1 MAKKTLY
8 VFRAENGIWRNEL
21 SNKIGVDEQ
30 TLKQIEDEPEVP
42 QEIAEK
48 VVAAYGLPEDYFT
61 VDPNAKDKRYKPKK
75 PFKYFLKVSLAWEFL
90 IALIFAVVMFP
101 TTLAS
106 TLGSG
111 DNPLFGLL
119 ETVCKALII
128 AFSGVYLTSH
138 IVKKTVYG
146 KQITQ
151 YDYIYPYLPAQIA
164 ISLKIIVQLV
174 PAIFSQKTD
183 NAILTI
189 VVSAVYSVF
198 ALIIQGVFTA
208 VLLKS
213 RVEEDEK
220 KRTKTVKK
228 LSVLAII
235 STTVYT
241 LFVISASM
249 VSSGAVAPL
258 QLATLCLELVLLILV
273 SFGIIIGEKRFS
285 NLNKLWFVALPLTA
299 MLLPTLLNVVGMLF

>member
-48 VVAAYGLPEDYFT
+48 VVAAYSLPEDYFT
-61 VDPNAKDKRYKPKK
+61 VDPNAKDKRYKPKN
-75 PFKYFLKVSLAWEFL
+75 PFKYFLKVSLVWEFL
-90 IALIFAVVMFP
+90 IAIIFAVVMFP
-101 TTLAS
+101 TTMA
-106 TLGSG
+106 GAFGAG
-111 DNPLFGLL
+111 DNPLFNLL
-119 ETVCKALII
+119 ETLCKALII
-128 AFSGVYLTSH
+128 AFSGIYLTSH

-146 KQITQ
+146 KQVTQ

-164 ISLKIIVQLV
+164 LSLKIVVQLV
-174 PAIFSQKTD
+174 PTLLSQKTD
-183 NAILTI
+183 NPIILI
-189 VVSAVYSVF
+189 AVSGVYGFV
-198 ALIIQGVFTA
+198 ALVIQGIFTA

-258 QLATLCLELVLLILV
+258 QLATLLLELILLIAV
-273 SFGIIIGEKRFS
+273 AFGIIIGEKRFS
-285 NLNKLWFVALPLTA
+285 KFNKLWFVVLPLTA
-299 MLLPTLLNVVGMLF
+299 MLLPTFINVIGKLF

>member
-21 SNKIGVDEQ
+21 SEKIGIDEQ
-30 TLKQIEDEPEVP
+30 TLKQIEDAPEVP

-48 VVAAYGLPEDYFT
+48 VVTAYNLPEDYFT
-61 VDPNAKDKRYKPKK
+61 VDPNAKDKRYKPKN

-90 IALIFAVVMFP
+90 IAIIFAVVMFP
-101 TTLAS
+101 TTMAGA
-106 TLGSG
+106 LGSG
-111 DNPLFGLL
+111 DNILFDLL
-119 ETVCKALII
+119 ETLCKALII
-128 AFSGVYLTSH
+128 AFSGVYLTSY

-164 ISLKIIVQLV
+164 LCLEIVVQLV

-183 NAILTI
+183 SVILPI
-189 VVSAVYSVF
+189 VVGAVYGF
-198 ALIIQGVFTA
+198 IALIIQGVFTA

-228 LSVLAII
+228 LAVLAII
-235 STTVYT
+235 STAVYT
-241 LFVISASM
+241 LFIISASM
-249 VSSGAVAPL
+249 VSNGMIAPL
-258 QLATLCLELVLLILV
+258 KLATLCLELILLILV
-273 SFGIIIGEKRFS
+273 SFGIIIGEKRMPK
-285 NLNKLWFVALPLTA
+285 LNKLWFVALPLIA
-299 MLLPTLLNVVGMLF
+299 MLLPTLLNMISMLF

>member
-48 VVAAYGLPEDYFT
+48 VVAAYDLPEDYFT
-61 VDPNAKDKRYKPKK
+61 VDPNAKDKRYKPKN
-75 PFKYFLKVSLAWEFL
+75 PFKYFLKVSLVWEFL
-90 IALIFAVVMFP
+90 IAIIFAVVMFP
-101 TTLAS
+101 TTLAN

-111 DNPLFGLL
+111 DNPLFDLL
-119 ETVCKALII
+119 ETLCKALII
-128 AFSGVYLTSH
+128 AFSGIYLTSH

-146 KQITQ
+146 KQVTQ

-164 ISLKIIVQLV
+164 LSLKIVVQLV
-174 PAIFSQKTD
+174 PTLLSQKTD
-183 NAILTI
+183 NPI
-189 VVSAVYSVF
+189 VLIAVSGVYGFV
-198 ALIIQGVFTA
+198 ALVIQGIFTA

-258 QLATLCLELVLLILV
+258 QLATLLLELILLIAV
-273 SFGIIIGEKRFS
+273 AFGIIIGEKRFS
-285 NLNKLWFVALPLTA
+285 NLNKLWFVVLPLTA
-299 MLLPTLLNVVGMLF
+299 MLLPTFINVIGKLF

>member
-21 SNKIGVDEQ
+21 SNKISVDEQ

-61 VDPNAKDKRYKPKK
+61 VDPNAKDKRYKPKN
-75 PFKYFLKVSLAWEFL
+75 PFKYFLKVSLVWEFL
-90 IALIFAVVMFP
+90 IAIIFAVVMFP
-101 TTLAS
+101 TTMAGV
-106 TLGSG
+106 LGSG
-111 DNPLFGLL
+111 DNPLFDLL
-119 ETVCKALII
+119 ETLCKALII

-146 KQITQ
+146 KKITQ

-164 ISLKIIVQLV
+164 LSLKIVVQLV
-174 PAIFSQKTD
+174 PTLLSQKTD
-183 NAILTI
+183 NPIILI
-189 VVSAVYSVF
+189 AVSGVYGFV
-198 ALIIQGVFTA
+198 ALVIQGIFTA

-249 VSSGAVAPL
+249 VSNGAIAPL
-258 QLATLCLELVLLILV
+258 QLATLLLELILLIAV
-273 SFGIIIGEKRFS
+273 AFGIIIGEKRFS
-285 NLNKLWFVALPLTA
+285 NLNKLWFVVLPLTA
-299 MLLPTLLNVVGMLF
+299 MLLPTFINVIGKLF

>member
-21 SNKIGVDEQ
+21 SKKIGIDEQ

-48 VVAAYGLPEDYFT
+48 VVVAYGLPEDYFT

-90 IALIFAVVMFP
+90 IAIIFAVVMFP
-101 TTLAS
+101 TTMA
-106 TLGSG
+106 GAFGAG
-111 DNPLFGLL
+111 DNPLFNLL
-119 ETVCKALII
+119 ETICKALII

-164 ISLKIIVQLV
+164 LSLKIVVQLV
-174 PAIFSQKTD
+174 PTLLSQKTD
-183 NAILTI
+183 NPIILI
-189 VVSAVYSVF
+189 AVSGVYGFV
-198 ALIIQGVFTA
+198 ALVIQGIFTA

-258 QLATLCLELVLLILV
+258 QLATLLLELILLIAV
-273 SFGIIIGEKRFS
+273 AFGIIIGEKRFPKF
-285 NLNKLWFVALPLTA
+285 NKLWFVVLPLTA
-299 MLLPTLLNVVGMLF
+299 LLLPTLLNVIDMIF

>member
-48 VVAAYGLPEDYFT
+48 VVAAYSLPEDYFT
-61 VDPNAKDKRYKPKK
+61 VDPNAKDKRYKPKN
-75 PFKYFLKVSLAWEFL
+75 PFKYFLKVSLVWEFL
-90 IALIFAVVMFP
+90 IAIIFAVVMFP
-101 TTLAS
+101 TTMA
-106 TLGSG
+106 GAFGAG
-111 DNPLFGLL
+111 DNPLFNLL
-119 ETVCKALII
+119 ETLCKALII
-128 AFSGVYLTSH
+128 AFSGIYLTSH

-146 KQITQ
+146 KQVTQ

-164 ISLKIIVQLV
+164 LSLKIVVQLV
-174 PAIFSQKTD
+174 PTLLSQKTD
-183 NAILTI
+183 NPI
-189 VVSAVYSVF
+189 VLIAVSGVYGFV
-198 ALIIQGVFTA
+198 ALVIQGIFTA

-285 NLNKLWFVALPLTA
+285 NLNKLWFVVLPLTA
-299 MLLPTLLNVVGMLF
+299 MLLPTFINVIGKLF

>member
-21 SNKIGVDEQ
+21 SKKIGIDEQ
-30 TLKQIEDEPEVP
+30 TLKQIEDAPEVP

-48 VVAAYGLPEDYFT
+48 VVVAYGLPEDYFT
-61 VDPNAKDKRYKPKK
+61 VDPNAKDKRYKPKN
-75 PFKYFLKVSLAWEFL
+75 PFKYFLKVSLIWELL

-101 TTLAS
+101 TTMAGA
-106 TLGSG
+106 LGSG
-111 DNPLFGLL
+111 DNPLFDLL
-119 ETVCKALII
+119 ETICKALII

-151 YDYIYPYLPAQIA
+151 YDYIYPYLPAQIV
-164 ISLKIIVQLV
+164 ISLKIIVELV

-183 NAILTI
+183 NVILPI
-189 VVSAVYSVF
+189 IIGAVYGVV
-198 ALIIQGVFTA
+198 ALVIQGVFTA

-228 LSVLAII
+228 LAVLAII
-235 STTVYT
+235 STAIYT
-241 LFVISASM
+241 LFFISASM
-249 VSSGAVAPL
+249 VSSGAIATL
-258 QLATLCLELVLLILV
+258 QLITLCLELVLLILV
-273 SFGIIIGEKRFS
+273 SFGIIIGEKRYS
-285 NLNKLWFVALPLTA
+285 KLNKLWFVALPLVA

>member
-8 VFRAENGIWRNEL
+8 VFRAENGIWRKEL
-21 SNKIGVDEQ
+21 SDKIGVDET
-30 TLKQIEDEPEVP
+30 TLKQIEDELEVP

-48 VVAAYGLPEDYFT
+48 VISAYGLPEDYFT
-61 VDPNAKDKRYKPKK
+61 VDPNAKDKRYKPKN

-90 IALIFAVVMFP
+90 IAIIFAVVMFP
-101 TTLAS
+101 TTMAGV
-106 TLGSG
+106 LGTG
-111 DNPLFGLL
+111 DSPLFDLL
-119 ETVCKALII
+119 ETVCKALVI
-128 AFSGVYLTSH
+128 AFSGVYLSSY

-164 ISLKIIVQLV
+164 LCLKIIVQLV

-183 NAILTI
+183 NPIMLIAISGVYG
-189 VVSAVYSVF
+189 VV

-228 LSVLAII
+228 LSVLAIL
-235 STTVYT
+235 STAVYT
-241 LFVISASM
+241 LFIISASM
-249 VSSGAVAPL
+249 VSNGAIAPL
-258 QLATLCLELVLLILV
+258 QLATLCLELILLILV
-273 SFGIIIGEKRFS
+273 AFGIIIGEKRFPKF
-285 NLNKLWFVALPLTA
+285 NKLWFVVLPLTA
-299 MLLPTLLNVVGMLF
+299 MLLPTFINVIGKLF

>member
-8 VFRAENGIWRNEL
+8 VFRAENGIWRKEL
-21 SNKIGVDEQ
+21 SDKIGVDET

-48 VVAAYGLPEDYFT
+48 VISAYGLPEDYFT
-61 VDPNAKDKRYKPKK
+61 VDPNAKDKRYKPKN

-90 IALIFAVVMFP
+90 IAIIFAVVMFP
-101 TTLAS
+101 TTMAGV
-106 TLGSG
+106 LGTG
-111 DNPLFGLL
+111 DSPLFDLL
-119 ETVCKALII
+119 ETVCKALVI
-128 AFSGVYLTSH
+128 AFSGVYLSSY
-138 IVKKTVYG
+138 IVRKTVYG

-164 ISLKIIVQLV
+164 LCLKIIVQLV

-183 NAILTI
+183 NPIMLIAISGVYG
-189 VVSAVYSVF
+189 VV

-228 LSVLAII
+228 LSVLAIL
-235 STTVYT
+235 STAVYT
-241 LFVISASM
+241 LFIISASM
-249 VSSGAVAPL
+249 VSNGAIAPL
-258 QLATLCLELVLLILV
+258 QLATLCLELILLILV
-273 SFGIIIGEKRFS
+273 TFGVVVGEKRFS
-285 NLNKLWFVALPLTA
+285 KLNKLWFVALPLTA
-299 MLLPTLLNVVGMLF
+299 MLLPTFINVIGKLF

>member
-48 VVAAYGLPEDYFT
+48 VVAAYDLPEDYFT
-61 VDPNAKDKRYKPKK
+61 VDPNAKDKRYKPKN
-75 PFKYFLKVSLAWEFL
+75 PFKYFLKVSLVWEFL

-111 DNPLFGLL
+111 DNPLFDLL

-128 AFSGVYLTSH
+128 AFSGIYLTSH

-146 KQITQ
+146 KQVTQ

-164 ISLKIIVQLV
+164 LSLKIVVQLV
-174 PAIFSQKTD
+174 PTLLSQKTD
-183 NAILTI
+183 NPIILI
-189 VVSAVYSVF
+189 AVSGVYGFV
-198 ALIIQGVFTA
+198 ALVIQGIFTA

-258 QLATLCLELVLLILV
+258 QLATLLLELILLIAV
-273 SFGIIIGEKRFS
+273 AFGIIIGEKRFS
-285 NLNKLWFVALPLTA
+285 NLNKLWFVVLPLTA
-299 MLLPTLLNVVGMLF
+299 MLLPTFINVIGKLF

>member
-30 TLKQIEDEPEVP
+30 TLKQIEDAPEVP

-111 DNPLFGLL
+111 DNPLFDLL

-128 AFSGVYLTSH
+128 AFSGIYLTSH

-146 KQITQ
+146 KQVTQ

-164 ISLKIIVQLV
+164 LSLKIVVQLV
-174 PAIFSQKTD
+174 PTLLSQKTD
-183 NAILTI
+183 NPIILI
-189 VVSAVYSVF
+189 AVSGVYGFV
-198 ALIIQGVFTA
+198 ALVIQGVFTA

-241 LFVISASM
+241 LSVISASM

-258 QLATLCLELVLLILV
+258 QLATLLLELILLIAV
-273 SFGIIIGEKRFS
+273 AFGIIIGEKRFS

-299 MLLPTLLNVVGMLF
+299 MLLPTFINVIGKLF

>member
-8 VFRAENGIWRNEL
+8 IFRAENGIWRNEL
-21 SNKIGVDEQ
+21 SDKIGIDEA

-48 VVAAYGLPEDYFT
+48 VVSAYNLPKDYFT
-61 VDPNAKDKRYKPKK
+61 VDPNAKDKRYKPKN

-90 IALIFAVVMFP
+90 IAIIFAVVMLP
-101 TTLAS
+101 TTMA
-106 TLGSG
+106 GVFGAG
-111 DNPLFGLL
+111 DNPLYDLL
-119 ETVCKALII
+119 ETVCKALVI
-128 AFSGVYLTSH
+128 AFSGVYLTSY

-151 YDYIYPYLPAQIA
+151 YDYIYPYLPAQIVLCLE
-164 ISLKIIVQLV
+164 IVVQLV
-174 PAIFSQKTD
+174 PVIFSQKTD
-183 NAILTI
+183 SLILPI
-189 VVSAVYSVF
+189 VVGAVYGF
-198 ALIIQGVFTA
+198 IALIIQGIFTA

-228 LSVLAII
+228 LSVLAIL
-235 STTVYT
+235 STAVYT

-249 VSSGAVAPL
+249 VSSGAIAPL
-258 QLATLCLELVLLILV
+258 KLATLCLELVLLIFV
-273 SFGIIIGEKRFS
+273 AFGIIIGEKRFPK
-285 NLNKLWFVALPLTA
+285 LHKLWFMILPLTA
-299 MLLPTLLNVVGMLF
+299 MLLPTFINVIDMLF

>member
-21 SNKIGVDEQ
+21 SKKIGIDEQ
-30 TLKQIEDEPEVP
+30 TLKQIEDAPEVP

-48 VVAAYGLPEDYFT
+48 VVVAYGLPEDYFT
-61 VDPNAKDKRYKPKK
+61 VDPNAKDKRYKPKN
-75 PFKYFLKVSLAWEFL
+75 PFKYFLKVSLIWELL

-101 TTLAS
+101 TTMAGA
-106 TLGSG
+106 LGSG
-111 DNPLFGLL
+111 DNPLFDLL
-119 ETVCKALII
+119 ETICKALII

-151 YDYIYPYLPAQIA
+151 YDYIYPYLPAQIV
-164 ISLKIIVQLV
+164 ISLKIIVELV

-183 NAILTI
+183 NVILPI
-189 VVSAVYSVF
+189 IIGAVYGVV
-198 ALIIQGVFTA
+198 ALVIQGVFTA

-228 LSVLAII
+228 LAVLAII
-235 STTVYT
+235 STAIYT

-249 VSSGAVAPL
+249 VSSGAIATL
-258 QLATLCLELVLLILV
+258 QLITLCLELVLLILV
-273 SFGIIIGEKRFS
+273 SFGIIIGEKRYPK
-285 NLNKLWFVALPLTA
+285 LNKLWFVALPLVA
-299 MLLPTLLNVVGMLF
+299 MLLPTLLNVIGILF

>member
-48 VVAAYGLPEDYFT
+48 VVAAYDLPEDYFT
-61 VDPNAKDKRYKPKK
+61 VDPNAKDKRYKPKN
-75 PFKYFLKVSLAWEFL
+75 PFKYFLKVSLVWEFL
-90 IALIFAVVMFP
+90 IAIIFAVVMFP
-101 TTLAS
+101 TTMA
-106 TLGSG
+106 GAFGAG
-111 DNPLFGLL
+111 DNPLFNLL
-119 ETVCKALII
+119 ETLCKALII
-128 AFSGVYLTSH
+128 AFSGIYLTSH

-146 KQITQ
+146 KQVTQ

-164 ISLKIIVQLV
+164 LSLKIVVQLV
-174 PAIFSQKTD
+174 PTLLSQKTD
-183 NAILTI
+183 NPIILI
-189 VVSAVYSVF
+189 AVSGVYGFV
-198 ALIIQGVFTA
+198 ALVIQGIFTA

-258 QLATLCLELVLLILV
+258 QLATLLLELILLIAV
-273 SFGIIIGEKRFS
+273 AFGIIIGEKRFS
-285 NLNKLWFVALPLTA
+285 NLNKLWFVVLPLTA
-299 MLLPTLLNVVGMLF
+299 MLLPTFINVIGKLF

>member
-30 TLKQIEDEPEVP
+30 TLKQIEDAPEVP

-48 VVAAYGLPEDYFT
+48 VVAVYGLPEDYFT
-61 VDPNAKDKRYKPKK
+61 VDPNAKDKRHKPKN
-75 PFKYFLKVSLAWEFL
+75 PFKYFLKVSLVWEFL

-101 TTLAS
+101 TTMA
-106 TLGSG
+106 GAFGAG
-111 DNPLFGLL
+111 DNPLFNLL
-119 ETVCKALII
+119 ETLCKALII

-146 KQITQ
+146 KQVTQ

-164 ISLKIIVQLV
+164 LSLKIVVQLV
-174 PAIFSQKTD
+174 PTLLSQKTD
-183 NAILTI
+183 NPIILI
-189 VVSAVYSVF
+189 AVSGVYGFV
-198 ALIIQGVFTA
+198 ALVIQGIFTA

-258 QLATLCLELVLLILV
+258 QLATLLLELILLIAV
-273 SFGIIIGEKRFS
+273 AFGIIIGEKRFS
-285 NLNKLWFVALPLTA
+285 NLNKLWFVVLPLIA
-299 MLLPTLLNVVGMLF
+299 MLLPTFINVIGKLF

>member
-48 VVAAYGLPEDYFT
+48 VVAAYDLPEDYFT
-61 VDPNAKDKRYKPKK
+61 VDPNAKDKRYKPKN
-75 PFKYFLKVSLAWEFL
+75 PFKYFLKVSLVWEFL
-90 IALIFAVVMFP
+90 IAIIFAVVMFP
-101 TTLAS
+101 TTMA
-106 TLGSG
+106 GAFGAG
-111 DNPLFGLL
+111 DNPLFNLL
-119 ETVCKALII
+119 ETLCKALII
-128 AFSGVYLTSH
+128 AFSGIYLTSH

-146 KQITQ
+146 KQVTQ

-164 ISLKIIVQLV
+164 LSLKIVVQLV
-174 PAIFSQKTD
+174 PTLLSQKTD
-183 NAILTI
+183 NPI
-189 VVSAVYSVF
+189 VLIAVSGVYGFV
-198 ALIIQGVFTA
+198 ALVIQGIFTA

-258 QLATLCLELVLLILV
+258 QLATLLLELILLIAV
-273 SFGIIIGEKRFS
+273 AFGIIIGEKRFS
-285 NLNKLWFVALPLTA
+285 NLNKLWFVVLPLTA
-299 MLLPTLLNVVGMLF
+299 MLLPTFINVIGKLF

>member
-30 TLKQIEDEPEVP
+30 TLKQIEDAPEVP

-48 VVAAYGLPEDYFT
+48 VVAAYSLPEDYFT
-61 VDPNAKDKRYKPKK
+61 VDPNAKDKRYKPKN
-75 PFKYFLKVSLAWEFL
+75 PFKYFLKVSLVWEFL
-90 IALIFAVVMFP
+90 IAIIFAVVMFP
-101 TTLAS
+101 TTMA
-106 TLGSG
+106 GAFGAG
-111 DNPLFGLL
+111 DNPLFNLL
-119 ETVCKALII
+119 ETLCKALII
-128 AFSGVYLTSH
+128 AFSGIYLTSH

-146 KQITQ
+146 KQVTQ

-164 ISLKIIVQLV
+164 LSLKIVVQLV
-174 PAIFSQKTD
+174 PTLLSQKTD
-183 NAILTI
+183 NPIILI
-189 VVSAVYSVF
+189 AVSGVYGFV
-198 ALIIQGVFTA
+198 ALVIQGIFTA

-258 QLATLCLELVLLILV
+258 QLATLLLELILLIAV
-273 SFGIIIGEKRFS
+273 AFGIIIGEKRFS
-285 NLNKLWFVALPLTA
+285 NLNKLWFVVLPLTA
-299 MLLPTLLNVVGMLF
+299 MLLPTFINVIGKLF

>member
-21 SNKIGVDEQ
+21 SKKIGIDEQ
-30 TLKQIEDEPEVP
+30 TLKQIEDAPEVP

-48 VVAAYGLPEDYFT
+48 VVVAYGLPEDYFT
-61 VDPNAKDKRYKPKK
+61 VDPNAKDKRYKPKN
-75 PFKYFLKVSLAWEFL
+75 PFKYFLKVSLIWELL

-101 TTLAS
+101 TTMAGA
-106 TLGSG
+106 LGSG
-111 DNPLFGLL
+111 DNPLFDLL
-119 ETVCKALII
+119 ETICKALII

-164 ISLKIIVQLV
+164 ISLKIIVELV

-183 NAILTI
+183 NVILPI
-189 VVSAVYSVF
+189 IIGAVYGVV
-198 ALIIQGVFTA
+198 ALVIQGVFTA

-228 LSVLAII
+228 LAVLAII

-258 QLATLCLELVLLILV
+258 QLATLLLELVLLILV
-273 SFGIIIGEKRFS
+273 SFGIIIGEKRYS
-285 NLNKLWFVALPLTA
+285 KLNKLWFVALPLVA
-299 MLLPTLLNVVGMLF
+299 MLLPTLLNVIGILF

>member
-21 SNKIGVDEQ
+21 SKKIGIDEQ
-30 TLKQIEDEPEVP
+30 TLKQIEDAPEVP

-48 VVAAYGLPEDYFT
+48 VVVAYGLPEDYFIF
-61 VDPNAKDKRYKPKK
+61 DPNAKDKRYKPKN
-75 PFKYFLKVSLAWEFL
+75 PFKYFLKVSLIWELL

-101 TTLAS
+101 TTMAGA
-106 TLGSG
+106 LGSG
-111 DNPLFGLL
+111 DNPLFDLL
-119 ETVCKALII
+119 ETICKALII

-151 YDYIYPYLPAQIA
+151 YDYIYPYLPAQIV
-164 ISLKIIVQLV
+164 ISLKIIVELV

-183 NAILTI
+183 NVILPI
-189 VVSAVYSVF
+189 IIGAVYGVV
-198 ALIIQGVFTA
+198 ALVIQGVFTA

-228 LSVLAII
+228 LAVLAII
-235 STTVYT
+235 STAIYT
-241 LFVISASM
+241 LFFISASM
-249 VSSGAVAPL
+249 VSSGAIATL
-258 QLATLCLELVLLILV
+258 QLITLCLELVLLILV
-273 SFGIIIGEKRFS
+273 SFGIIIGEKRYS
-285 NLNKLWFVALPLTA
+285 KLNKLWFVALPLVA
-299 MLLPTLLNVVGMLF
+299 MLLPTLLNVIGILF

>member
-21 SNKIGVDEQ
+21 SKKIGIDEDA
-30 TLKQIEDEPEVP
+30 LKQIEDAPEVP

-48 VVAAYGLPEDYFT
+48 VVVAYGLPEDYFT
-61 VDPNAKDKRYKPKK
+61 VDPNAKDRRYKPKN

-90 IALIFAVVMFP
+90 IAIIFAVVMFP
-101 TTLAS
+101 TTMA
-106 TLGSG
+106 GAFGAG
-111 DNPLFGLL
+111 DNPLFNLL
-119 ETVCKALII
+119 ETICKALII

-164 ISLKIIVQLV
+164 LCLEIIVQLV

-183 NAILTI
+183 SVILPI
-189 VVSAVYSVF
+189 VVGAIYGVI

-228 LSVLAII
+228 LSVLAIL
-235 STTVYT
+235 STAIYT
-241 LFVISASM
+241 LFIISASM
-249 VSSGAVAPL
+249 VSNGAIAPL
-258 QLATLCLELVLLILV
+258 KLATLCLELILLILV
-273 SFGIIIGEKRFS
+273 AFGIVIGEKRFPKF
-285 NLNKLWFVALPLTA
+285 NKLWFVVLPLTA
-299 MLLPTLLNVVGMLF
+299 MLLPTFINVIGKLF

>member
-48 VVAAYGLPEDYFT
+48 VVAAYSLPEDYFT
-61 VDPNAKDKRYKPKK
+61 VDPNAKDKRYKPKN
-75 PFKYFLKVSLAWEFL
+75 PFKYFLKVSLVWEFL
-90 IALIFAVVMFP
+90 IAIIFAVVMFP
-101 TTLAS
+101 TTMA
-106 TLGSG
+106 GAFGAG
-111 DNPLFGLL
+111 DNPLFNLL
-119 ETVCKALII
+119 ETLCKALII
-128 AFSGVYLTSH
+128 AFSGIYLTSH

-146 KQITQ
+146 KQVTQ

-164 ISLKIIVQLV
+164 LSLKIVVQLV
-174 PAIFSQKTD
+174 PTLLSQKTE
-183 NAILTI
+183 NPIILI
-189 VVSAVYSVF
+189 AVSGVYGFV
-198 ALIIQGVFTA
+198 ALVIQGIFTA

-258 QLATLCLELVLLILV
+258 QLATLLLELILLIAV
-273 SFGIIIGEKRFS
+273 AFGIIIGEKRFS
-285 NLNKLWFVALPLTA
+285 NLNKLWFVVLPLTA
-299 MLLPTLLNVVGMLF
+299 MLLPTFINVIGKLF

>member
-21 SNKIGVDEQ
+21 SDKIGIDEA

-48 VVAAYGLPEDYFT
+48 VVAVYGLPEDYFT
-61 VDPNAKDKRYKPKK
+61 VDPNAKDKRYKPKN
-75 PFKYFLKVSLAWEFL
+75 PFKYFLKVSLVWEFL
-90 IALIFAVVMFP
+90 IAIIFAVVMFP
-101 TTLAS
+101 TTMAGV
-106 TLGSG
+106 LGSG
-111 DNPLFGLL
+111 DNPLFDLL
-119 ETVCKALII
+119 ETLCKALII

-146 KQITQ
+146 KKITQ

-164 ISLKIIVQLV
+164 LSLKIVVQLV
-174 PAIFSQKTD
+174 PTLLSQKTD
-183 NAILTI
+183 NPIILI
-189 VVSAVYSVF
+189 AVSGVYGFV
-198 ALIIQGVFTA
+198 ALVIQGIFTA

-249 VSSGAVAPL
+249 VSNGAIAPL
-258 QLATLCLELVLLILV
+258 QLATLLLELILLIAV
-273 SFGIIIGEKRFS
+273 AFGIIIGEKRFS
-285 NLNKLWFVALPLTA
+285 NLNKLWFVVLPLTA
-299 MLLPTLLNVVGMLF
+299 MLLPTFINVIGKLF

>member
-21 SNKIGVDEQ
+21 SKKIGIDEQ
-30 TLKQIEDEPEVP
+30 TLKQIEDAPEVP

-48 VVAAYGLPEDYFT
+48 VVVAYGLPEDYFT
-61 VDPNAKDKRYKPKK
+61 VDPNAKDKRYKPKN
-75 PFKYFLKVSLAWEFL
+75 PFKYFLKVSLIWELL

-101 TTLAS
+101 TTMAGA
-106 TLGSG
+106 LGSG
-111 DNPLFGLL
+111 DNPLFDLL
-119 ETVCKALII
+119 ETICKALII

-151 YDYIYPYLPAQIA
+151 YDYIYPYLPAQIV
-164 ISLKIIVQLV
+164 ISLKIIVELV

-183 NAILTI
+183 NVILPIIIGAIYG
-189 VVSAVYSVF
+189 VV
-198 ALIIQGVFTA
+198 ALVIQGVFTA

-220 KRTKTVKK
+220 KRTKTGKQGTFIVM
-228 LSVLAII
+228 I
-235 STTVYT
+235 Y
-241 LFVISASM
+241 
-249 VSSGAVAPL
+249 P
-258 QLATLCLELVLLILV
+258 
-273 SFGIIIGEKRFS
+273 
-285 NLNKLWFVALPLTA
+285 
-299 MLLPTLLNVVGMLF
+299 

>member
-48 VVAAYGLPEDYFT
+48 VISAYGLSEDYFI
-61 VDPNAKDKRYKPKK
+61 VDPNAKDKRYKPKN
-75 PFKYFLKVSLAWEFL
+75 PFKYFLKVSLVWEFL
-90 IALIFAVVMFP
+90 IAIIFGVVMFP
-101 TTLAS
+101 TTMAGV
-106 TLGSG
+106 LGTG
-111 DNPLFGLL
+111 DSPLFDLL
-119 ETVCKALII
+119 ETVCKALVI
-128 AFSGVYLTSH
+128 AFSGVYLSSY

-164 ISLKIIVQLV
+164 LSLKIVVQLV
-174 PAIFSQKTD
+174 PTLLSQKTD
-183 NAILTI
+183 NPI
-189 VVSAVYSVF
+189 VLIAVSGVYGFV
-198 ALIIQGVFTA
+198 ALVIQGIFTA

-249 VSSGAVAPL
+249 VLSGAVAPL
-258 QLATLCLELVLLILV
+258 QLATLLLELILLIAV
-273 SFGIIIGEKRFS
+273 AFGIIIGEKRFS
-285 NLNKLWFVALPLTA
+285 NLNKLWFVVLPLTA
-299 MLLPTLLNVVGMLF
+299 MLLPTFLNVIGMLF

>member
-21 SNKIGVDEQ
+21 SKKIGIDEQ

-48 VVAAYGLPEDYFT
+48 VVVAYGLPEDYFT
-61 VDPNAKDKRYKPKK
+61 VDPNAKDKRYKPKN
-75 PFKYFLKVSLAWEFL
+75 PFKYFLKVSLVWEFL

-101 TTLAS
+101 TTMA
-106 TLGSG
+106 GAFGAG
-111 DNPLFGLL
+111 DNPLFNLL
-119 ETVCKALII
+119 ETLCKALII
-128 AFSGVYLTSH
+128 AFSGIYLTSH

-146 KQITQ
+146 KQVTQ

-164 ISLKIIVQLV
+164 LSLKIVVQLV
-174 PAIFSQKTD
+174 PTLLSQKTD
-183 NAILTI
+183 NPIILI
-189 VVSAVYSVF
+189 AVSGVYGFVALVV
-198 ALIIQGVFTA
+198 QGIFTA

-258 QLATLCLELVLLILV
+258 QLATLLLELILLIAV
-273 SFGIIIGEKRFS
+273 AFGIIIGEKRFS
-285 NLNKLWFVALPLTA
+285 NLNKLWFVVLPLTA
-299 MLLPTLLNVVGMLF
+299 MLLPTFINVIGKLF

>member
-21 SNKIGVDEQ
+21 SDKIGIDEA

-48 VVAAYGLPEDYFT
+48 VVSAYNLPKDYFT
-61 VDPNAKDKRYKPKK
+61 LDPNAKDKRYKPKN
-75 PFKYFLKVSLAWEFL
+75 PFKYFLKVALAWEFL
-90 IALIFAVVMFP
+90 IAIIFAVVMLP
-101 TTLAS
+101 TTMA
-106 TLGSG
+106 GVFGAG
-111 DNPLFGLL
+111 DNLLYDLL
-119 ETVCKALII
+119 ETVCKALVI
-128 AFSGVYLTSH
+128 AFSGVYLTSY

-151 YDYIYPYLPAQIA
+151 YDYIYPYLPAQIVLCLE
-164 ISLKIIVQLV
+164 IVVQLV
-174 PAIFSQKTD
+174 PVIFSQKTD
-183 NAILTI
+183 SLILPI
-189 VVSAVYSVF
+189 VVGAVYGF
-198 ALIIQGVFTA
+198 IALVIQGIFTA

-228 LSVLAII
+228 LSVLAIL
-235 STTVYT
+235 STAVYT

-249 VSSGAVAPL
+249 VSSGAIAPL
-258 QLATLCLELVLLILV
+258 QLATLLLELILLIAV
-273 SFGIIIGEKRFS
+273 AFGIIIGEKRFS
-285 NLNKLWFVALPLTA
+285 NLNKLWFMILPLTA
-299 MLLPTLLNVVGMLF
+299 MLLPTFINVFDMLF

>member
-21 SNKIGVDEQ
+21 SKKIGIDEQ
-30 TLKQIEDEPEVP
+30 TLKQIEDAPEVP

-48 VVAAYGLPEDYFT
+48 VVVAYGLPEDYFT
-61 VDPNAKDKRYKPKK
+61 VDPNAKDKRYKPKN
-75 PFKYFLKVSLAWEFL
+75 PFKYFLKVSLIWELL

-101 TTLAS
+101 TTMAGA
-106 TLGSG
+106 LGSG
-111 DNPLFGLL
+111 DNPLFDLL
-119 ETVCKALII
+119 ETICKALII

-151 YDYIYPYLPAQIA
+151 YDYIYPYLPAQIV
-164 ISLKIIVQLV
+164 ISLKIIVELV

-183 NAILTI
+183 NVILPIIIGAIYG
-189 VVSAVYSVF
+189 VV
-198 ALIIQGVFTA
+198 ALVIQGVFTA

-228 LSVLAII
+228 LAVLAII
-235 STTVYT
+235 STAIYT
-241 LFVISASM
+241 LFFISASM
-249 VSSGAVAPL
+249 VSSGAIATL
-258 QLATLCLELVLLILV
+258 QLITLCLELVLLILV
-273 SFGIIIGEKRFS
+273 SFGIIIGEKRYS
-285 NLNKLWFVALPLTA
+285 KLNKLWFVALPLVA

>member
-48 VVAAYGLPEDYFT
+48 VVAAYDLPEDYFT
-61 VDPNAKDKRYKPKK
+61 VDPNAKDKRYKPKN
-75 PFKYFLKVSLAWEFL
+75 PFKYFLKVSLVWEFL
-90 IALIFAVVMFP
+90 IAIIFAVVMFP
-101 TTLAS
+101 TTMA
-106 TLGSG
+106 GAFGAG
-111 DNPLFGLL
+111 DNPLFNLL
-119 ETVCKALII
+119 ETLCKALII
-128 AFSGVYLTSH
+128 AFSGIYLTSH

-146 KQITQ
+146 KKITQ
-151 YDYIYPYLPAQIA
+151 YDFIYPYLPAQIA
-164 ISLKIIVQLV
+164 LCLEIIVQLV
-174 PAIFSQKTD
+174 PTLLSQKTD
-183 NAILTI
+183 NPI
-189 VVSAVYSVF
+189 VLIAVSGVYGFV
-198 ALIIQGVFTA
+198 ALVIQGIFTA

-258 QLATLCLELVLLILV
+258 QLATLLLELILLIAV
-273 SFGIIIGEKRFS
+273 AFGIIIGEKRFS
-285 NLNKLWFVALPLTA
+285 NLNKLWFVVLPLTA
-299 MLLPTLLNVVGMLF
+299 MLLPTFINVIGKLF

>member
-8 VFRAENGIWRNEL
+8 VFRAENGIWRKEL
-21 SNKIGVDEQ
+21 SDKIGVDET

-48 VVAAYGLPEDYFT
+48 VISAYGLPEDYFT
-61 VDPNAKDKRYKPKK
+61 VDPNAKDKRYKPKN

-90 IALIFAVVMFP
+90 IAIIFAVVMFP
-101 TTLAS
+101 TTMAGV
-106 TLGSG
+106 LGTG
-111 DNPLFGLL
+111 DSPLFDLL
-119 ETVCKALII
+119 ETVCKALVI
-128 AFSGVYLTSH
+128 AFSGVYLSSY

-164 ISLKIIVQLV
+164 LCLKIIVQLV

-183 NAILTI
+183 NPIMLIAISGVYG
-189 VVSAVYSVF
+189 VV

-228 LSVLAII
+228 LSVLAIL
-235 STTVYT
+235 STAVYT
-241 LFVISASM
+241 LFIISASM
-249 VSSGAVAPL
+249 VSNGAIAPL
-258 QLATLCLELVLLILV
+258 QLATLCLELILLILV
-273 SFGIIIGEKRFS
+273 AFGIIIGEKRFRKF
-285 NLNKLWFVALPLTA
+285 NKLWFVVLPLTA
-299 MLLPTLLNVVGMLF
+299 MLLPTFLNVIGMLF